1 MQYGRDIKT
10 RPFLCKLLKR
20 SVWRFIYVDDRI
32 TNFYFKIAHSTKY
45 TANTAYYMMLAGCS
59 VLNIARYA
67 DILCV
72 GTCCT
77 KFAVTIFL

>member
-20 SVWRFIYVDDRI
+20 SVQGFISADDR
-32 TNFYFKIAHSTKY
+32 TTDFYFKIAHSTKQ
-45 TANTAYYMMLAGCS
+45 TANTVYYMMRTACL
-59 VLNIARYA
+59 VLNIAQYV
-67 DILCV
+67 DILCA